1 MSIQAARNMNYSNSK
16 PSNSSQTMSNRFAAL
31 AVDDE
36 PAAAPT
42 AAQQPQRAPRA
53 YVPPNLRRNQAPTH
67 QAPTTQSRLAA
78 PPKVSAESEFP
89 SLGARHTPAASKPAA
104 GAGWASK
111 ARDWA
116 NYDETA
122 EAVERERKRKEQE
135 KASMITLSR
144 PAFRAPPRPILS
156 PGTSEFHNTNNIR
169 YPRYPLQSTNE
180 EDNDEVDAAEAYVGG
195 YDQSRYSADYAEPAD
210 DEDEGEYNDGR
221 YTPPYPPY
229 PY

>member
-1 MSIQAARNMNYSNSK
+1 
-16 PSNSSQTMSNRFAAL
+16 MSNRFAAL

-42 AAQQPQRAPRA
+42 QTQRAPRA
-53 YVPPNLRRNQAPTH
+53 YVPPNMRRNQAQT
-67 QAPTTQSRLAA
+67 QAPTTQSRLTA
-78 PPKVSAESEFP
+78 PPNISATSEFP
-89 SLGARHTPAASKPAA
+89 SLGARHTPAAAKPAA

-135 KASMITLSR
+135 KASMITLTR

-180 EDNDEVDAAEAYVGG
+180 EDNDDVDAAEAYVGG
-195 YDQSRYSADYAEPAD
+195 YDHLKYSADYAEPAD
-210 DEDEGEYNDGR
+210 DNECEYNDGR
-221 YTPPYPPY
+221 YTPPYPPN

>member
-1 MSIQAARNMNYSNSK
+1 
-16 PSNSSQTMSNRFAAL
+16 MSNRFAAL

-42 AAQQPQRAPRA
+42 AAPQQRAPRA
-53 YVPPNLRRNQAPTH
+53 YVPPNMRRNQAQ
-67 QAPTTQSRLAA
+67 QAPTTQSRLTA
-78 PPKVSAESEFP
+78 PPNISAKSEFP
-89 SLGARHTPAASKPAA
+89 SLGARHMPAAAKPVAAAAA

-144 PAFRAPPRPILS
+144 PAFRAPPKPLLS
-156 PGTSEFHNTNNIR
+156 PGTSEFHNTTTR